1 MPITRTW
8 SIVNGRQQ
16 VSCSGSRTA
25 NHFVER
31 SSDADAPAAN
41 QAVVYA
47 KDNGAGK
54 TQLVARFATGAVQQI
69 AIQP

>member
-1 MPITRTW
+1 VPISRTW
-8 SIVNGRQQ
+8 TLSGGRQT
-16 VSCSGSRTA
+16 VACTGSRTA
-25 NHFVER
+25 NHFVELAA
-31 SSDADAPAAN
+31 DAAAPAAN
-41 QAVVYA
+41 QAVIYS